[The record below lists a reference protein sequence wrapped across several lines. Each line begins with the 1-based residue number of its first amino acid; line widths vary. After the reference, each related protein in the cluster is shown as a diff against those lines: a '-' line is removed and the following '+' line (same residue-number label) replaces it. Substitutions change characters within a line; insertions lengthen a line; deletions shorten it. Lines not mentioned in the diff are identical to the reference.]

1 RRSPR
6 DSLSEGANDGAAARG
21 VGPSARWQTSPV
33 DVRTDVEPVEPPVVG
48 AFTDEPDGES
58 GDVVVLSW
66 WQHPV
71 NVIGLVIAIAL
82 IGGMVGWLVAD
93 PGGDAGGGGEVDVGF
108 LHDMRAHHEQAAQMG
123 FMFLALEDTDPG
135 LRTVARS
142 IVTGQN
148 QEIGRM
154 IQLLRD
160 FGAPE
165 AAETEAAMAWM
176 GMATTVD
183 QMPGMASEAELD
195 ALGATSGA
203 AADEL
208 FVELMVDHHGG
219 GLHMAETAADD
230 AEDSRVRSLAASIVT
245 SQSHEIGELQQLVG

>member
-1 RRSPR
+1 MSARSPAGR
-6 DSLSEGANDGAAARG
+6 LPR
-21 VGPSARWQTSPV
+21 
-33 DVRTDVEPVEPPVVG
+33 DVRTDVEPHEPP
-48 AFTDEPDGES
+48 AIDAPPAEADDDS
-58 GDVVVLSW
+58 SDDVVLSW

-71 NVIGLVIAIAL
+71 NVIGMVIAIAL

-93 PGGDAGGGGEVDVGF
+93 AGGDAGGGEVDVGF
-108 LHDMRAHHEQAAQMG
+108 LHDIRAHHEQAAQMG

-154 IQLLRD
+154 VQLLRD

-165 AAETEAAMAWM
+165 AAETEEAMAWM
-176 GMATTVD
+176 GMPTTVD

-208 FVELMVDHHGG
+208 FVELMVDHHEG
-219 GLHMAETAADD
+219 GLHMAETAAAD
-230 AEDSRVRSLAASIVT
+230 AEDARVRSLAASIGA
-245 SQSHEIGELQQLVG
+245 SQADEIGELERLVD

>member
-1 RRSPR
+1 M
-6 DSLSEGANDGAAARG
+6 
-21 VGPSARWQTSPV
+21 
-33 DVRTDVEPVEPPVVG
+33 
-48 AFTDEPDGES
+48 
-58 GDVVVLSW
+58 LSW

-71 NVIGLVIAIAL
+71 NVIGMVIAIAL

-93 PGGDAGGGGEVDVGF
+93 AGGDAGGGEVDVGF

-123 FMFLALEDTDPG
+123 FMFLALDDTDPG

-154 IQLLRD
+154 VQLLRD

-165 AAETEAAMAWM
+165 AAETEEAMAWM

-208 FVELMVDHHGG
+208 FVELMVDHHEG
-219 GLHMAETAADD
+219 GLHMAETAAAD
-230 AEDSRVRSLAASIVT
+230 AEDARVRSLAASIGA
-245 SQSHEIGELQQLVG
+245 SQADEIGELERLVD